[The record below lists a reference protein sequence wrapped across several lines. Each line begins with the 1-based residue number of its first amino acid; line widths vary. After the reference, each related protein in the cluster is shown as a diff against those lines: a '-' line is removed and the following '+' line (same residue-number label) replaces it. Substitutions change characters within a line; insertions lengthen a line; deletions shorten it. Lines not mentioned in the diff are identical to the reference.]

1 MSGNTQAF
9 AVSETELY
17 LGGHFSQFAEQRI
30 RRPFLASADP
40 YTGVATTWDTKAE
53 GLKPGVWA
61 LLIDGPH
68 LHVGGQF
75 TRFGTDPQK
84 GYARFTGTP

>member
-1 MSGNTQAF
+1 M
-9 AVSETELY
+9 
-17 LGGHFSQFAEQRI
+17 
-30 RRPFLASADP
+30 RRPFLGSANP
-40 YTGVATTWDTKAE
+40 FTGAATSWNTNAK

-61 LLIDGPH
+61 LEIDGDR

-75 TRFGTDPQK
+75 AGFGNDQQK